1 MDSQAKGIMVQFL
14 FVRSGIPRFLLPN
27 YISPVHSPIHTSFRL
42 LSLTGFHIRS
52 LALSA
57 LILHP
62 LHVRDGFKL
71 IMFPELTAK
80 RYVEGSRSE
89 HLSNIMP

>member
-1 MDSQAKGIMVQFL
+1 MDSRAKGIKAQFL

-27 YISPVHSPIHTSFRL
+27 YISPIRNPIHTSFRL

-52 LALSA
+52 LTFSA
-57 LILHP
+57 LVLHS

-71 IMFPELTAK
+71 IMFPELTAR
-80 RYVEGSRSE
+80 RYVE
-89 HLSNIMP
+89 